1 MCTEHTSRNFGDNL
15 SGTQG
20 INGPSQYGTN
30 SDSDSREQDDE
41 DRNPY
46 NTPHENQDLQT
57 NDDFEKEE
65 LSDSGSS
72 HMEQEPFVPAP
83 SPPDDS
89 SVPMLV
95 PEFINCTVLE
105 CVLDVYR

>member
-1 MCTEHTSRNFGDNL
+1 MCTEHTSRSFGDNL

-41 DRNPY
+41 DRNPD
-46 NTPHENQDLQT
+46 NPLHDFQDLQT
-57 NDDFEKEE
+57 NEDFEKEE

-72 HMEQEPFVPAP
+72 HMEQESFVPAP
-83 SPPDDS
+83 SPPDDTS
-89 SVPMLV
+89 IPMSV
-95 PEFINCTVLE
+95 PEFINCVVGE
-105 CVLDVYR
+105 CVLYVY